1 MDISGVWYNEIN
13 STVEFE
19 VKGAEVRGW
28 YISAVGQASGP
39 YALIGFVDTDDET
52 PTLGWVVR
60 WQNKK
65 KNAQSVTTWCAQAQV
80 IDGEEVIDSTWLLVR
95 STTVKDSWESTMIGK
110 DIFRRAE
117 ASEEDVRKAMVLK
130 GFAKPSEG
138 PTNPD

>member
-19 VKGAEVRGW
+19 VKDGVVRGW
-28 YISAVGQASGP
+28 YISAVGQAAGP

-65 KNAQSVTTWCAQAQV
+65 KNAQSVTTWCGQAQV
-80 IDGEEVIDSTWLLVR
+80 IDGEDVIDTTWLLVR
-95 STTVKDSWESTMIGK
+95 STAVKDNWESTMIGK
-110 DIFRRAE
+110 DTFWRTER
-117 ASEEDVRKAMVLK
+117 SEEEVRKAMVLK
-130 GFAKPSEG
+130 GFAKSTAAPQ
-138 PTNPD
+138 NPE